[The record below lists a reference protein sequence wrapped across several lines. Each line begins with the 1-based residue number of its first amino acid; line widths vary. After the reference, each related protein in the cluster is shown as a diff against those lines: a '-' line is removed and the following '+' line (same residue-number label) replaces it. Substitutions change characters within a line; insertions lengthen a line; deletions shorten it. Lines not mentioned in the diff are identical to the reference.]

1 VLTMP
6 VNGGFHWK
14 VIPDEYLNVVP
25 LVDFNQRTWLLIVDE
40 IDIAGEAI

>member
-1 VLTMP
+1 MP
-6 VNGGFHWK
+6 VNGVFHRE
-14 VIPDEYLNVVP
+14 VIPDEYLDVVP